1 MYGGAGLLSLI
12 EVAVPGGPHIDLL
25 PSLAALGF
33 ALVLAIVGF
42 RLPTQAL
49 AALGPIGAAMIAY
62 SLSRSGGAGDGA
74 VLYMWPVLWE
84 AYFFGRRGAVLIV
97 LSIGVVQGLSLQ
109 AIPGGD
115 LDRWLDVFVSAVAVG
130 AVVEVLAMRNRALVG
145 RLADEAQIDQLTGL
159 LNRRGFEKRAEIEV
173 ARTDREN
180 GSLGVVSFDLDR
192 FKRVN
197 DENGHAAGDR
207 ALVRIGE
214 TFRAEMRE
222 TDVLARVGGEEF
234 VALLPGGGLYESRSF
249 AERVRI
255 AFQESSDPSMSP
267 VTVSAGVS
275 VSLAPVGLAGLL
287 KQADAAMYEAKSA
300 GRNRTVVHP

>member
-1 MYGGAGLLSLI
+1 MYGGAGLLSLV
-12 EVAVPGGPHIDLL
+12 EAVTPGGPHIDPL
-25 PSLAALGF
+25 PSAAALGF
-33 ALVLAIVGF
+33 AVALAMFGS

-49 AALGPIGAAMIAY
+49 AALGPIGAAMIAF
-62 SLSRSGGAGDGA
+62 SLSTSGGAGDGA
-74 VLYMWPVLWE
+74 VLYTWPVLWE

-97 LSIGVVQGLSLQ
+97 LSIGVVQGLSLL
-109 AIPGGD
+109 AIPDGD
-115 LDRWLDVFVSAVAVG
+115 LDRWLDVFFSAAAVG
-130 AVVEVLAMRNRALVG
+130 AVVEVLAMRNRGLLA
-145 RLADEAQIDQLTGL
+145 RLAEEAQIDQLTGL

-173 ARTDREN
+173 ARTDRED

-207 ALVRIGE
+207 TLIRIGR
-214 TFRAEMRE
+214 TFRAEMRD

-234 VALLPGGGLYESRSF
+234 VALLPGGGVLETRAF

-255 AFQESSDPSMSP
+255 AFQESSDPSMPP

-275 VSLAPVGLAGLL
+275 VSLAPVQLDGLL
-287 KQADAAMYEAKSA
+287 KEADAAMYEAKSA
-300 GRNRTVVHP
+300 GRNRTVVHL